1 MEALGPQYQGSKV
14 GRRALED
21 EEEDGEDPFASY
33 MDEDDTS
40 GHSDEREASR
50 KRSWQ
55 SIDQTADSEEED
67 SATDTSNTDF
77 SSVESPDA
85 PDNATGIEAQL
96 KTLVTENS
104 RRALASSLS
113 DAKREDIEKGR
124 SVKRQRGNFDSLLST
139 RMKLQKGLIAT
150 NTIVDLSPDR
160 ALEDAR
166 TAAEV
171 IRSAEVA
178 AFNLWQTITSLRGV
192 LSPDDN
198 GYEQQLAKISLQ
210 TSIEDLYSDLEAQEE
225 VNKSGRNSILEKW
238 SRKAQGARVL
248 PERSRLNAEQQATI
262 IDVLQ
267 EQLSNMERLVK
278 KTYAPRSC
286 APMQAS
292 RRVVEDKKIYDDAD
306 FYGLLLKEL
315 LEQKSHDSIVASSID
330 IGSQM
335 RRDNKT
341 KRNVD
346 TKASKG
352 RKIRY
357 TVQEK
362 IQNFMAPE
370 DRSSWGD
377 RQTDELFGSLFGQR
391 MELGDDHRSDLE
403 GEVDPEEAGLIMFRS

>member
-1 MEALGPQYQGSKV
+1 M
-14 GRRALED
+14 
-21 EEEDGEDPFASY
+21 
-33 MDEDDTS
+33 
-40 GHSDEREASR
+40 
-50 KRSWQ
+50 
-55 SIDQTADSEEED
+55 
-67 SATDTSNTDF
+67 
-77 SSVESPDA
+77 ESPDA